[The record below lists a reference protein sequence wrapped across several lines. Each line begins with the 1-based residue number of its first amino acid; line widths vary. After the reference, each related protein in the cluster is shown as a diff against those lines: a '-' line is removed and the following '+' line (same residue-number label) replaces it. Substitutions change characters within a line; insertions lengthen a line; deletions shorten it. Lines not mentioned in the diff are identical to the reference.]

1 MDRYIRICRITKRG
15 VQQVYIFCKSLF
27 DDEDEQELTELF
39 REDPNNKRFSDIF
52 EPDGSIREF
61 GIGRKKKTIIPLWL
75 IVFIIA
81 FLSYL
86 TINTLSQRGMLD
98 M

>member
-1 MDRYIRICRITKRG
+1 MDVKTSLS
-15 VQQVYIFCKSLF
+15 IFLF
-27 DDEDEQELTELF
+27 VV
-39 REDPNNKRFSDIF
+39 IF
-52 EPDGSIREF
+52 IGLNWYKPSFIFDTDGTVREF

-75 IVFIIA
+75 IVFITA

>member
-1 MDRYIRICRITKRG
+1 MDVRTSLS
-15 VQQVYIFCKSLF
+15 IFLF
-27 DDEDEQELTELF
+27 VVIFILLNWF
-39 REDPNNKRFSDIF
+39 KPSFIF

>member
-1 MDRYIRICRITKRG
+1 MQKKSERYIRRDIREVIPKIYMDFHTSLS
-15 VQQVYIFCKSLF
+15 ISLF
-27 DDEDEQELTELF
+27 VILYSILNYIK
-39 REDPNNKRFSDIF
+39 PSLLF

-75 IVFIIA
+75 IVLVLA

-86 TINTLSQRGMLD
+86 GTHVLSQRGLLSM
-98 M
+98 

>member
-1 MDRYIRICRITKRG
+1 MDFQTSLSIFLFVVLYVIISYTKPS
-15 VQQVYIFCKSLF
+15 FL
-27 DDEDEQELTELF
+27 
-39 REDPNNKRFSDIF
+39 F

-75 IVFIIA
+75 IVLILA

-86 TINTLSQRGMLD
+86 GIYVLSQRGLLSM
-98 M
+98 